1 MGQQIKGQT
10 RPLEVVVT
18 HNSHHSELSLPICI
32 IGVAILPL
40 EAGEAAEMYNMGTTV
55 LVEWQGLSAV
65 TCTSGP
71 GGRGGG
77 MVRKCI
83 SVPGHAQHKP
93 HSTESRSDLSAVC
106 SHMIT
111 HDLREET
118 KE

>member
-18 HNSHHSELSLPICI
+18 HNSHRSELSLPICI

-65 TCTSGP
+65 TCTSEP
-71 GGRGGG
+71 GGGGG
-77 MVRKCI
+77 WSG
-83 SVPGHAQHKP
+83 SVCQFLAMLNTNRTQQNLEV
-93 HSTESRSDLSAVC
+93 TCRQCVA
-106 SHMIT
+106 T
-111 HDLREET
+111 
-118 KE
+118 

>member
-55 LVEWQGLSAV
+55 LEWQGLSAV

-71 GGRGGG
+71 GGGGDG
-77 MVRKCI
+77 QEVYVSSWPC
-83 SVPGHAQHKP
+83 
-93 HSTESRSDLSAVC
+93 STQTALNR
-106 SHMIT
+106 I
-111 HDLREET
+111 
-118 KE
+118 